1 VALAATEP
9 RHRLIRDRVTW
20 LVYLQIGIYGWVLY
34 SMGPAIQLLREET
47 GVSKTVSGL
56 HGTAMAAGALLTG
69 VMGARVVQRIGRQ
82 ASIWMGIAG
91 ACFGVVLITVSTA
104 LPVTLF
110 GAFCTTWFGSY
121 IVNSVSTVMA
131 DHHAGPGASAAVSEA
146 HGMAAAIGLVAPLAI
161 GIAQSTGIGWRAGVL
176 IVLVLAAVLWL
187 TMRDVTIPDHRE
199 TLVHHDQPGRRLP
212 PAYWWAWAALVACV
226 AVEFCVSIWAS
237 VLLRERVGLS
247 KGAAATGVTALVAG
261 MAVGRFIAGR
271 VAQRVDS
278 ARLMYMAIALAGV
291 GWAILWTAT
300 NPVLAFGGLVV
311 CGLGIA
317 FHFPI
322 GVMRALATAPGDGD
336 HAAAR
341 ASIGTGLAIGV
352 GPFALGAL
360 ADRFSTHTAF
370 LAVPVL
376 LALAAVAVAGSVRA
390 AAVD

>member
-1 VALAATEP
+1 
-9 RHRLIRDRVTW
+9 
-20 LVYLQIGIYGWVLY
+20 
-34 SMGPAIQLLREET
+34 M
-47 GVSKTVSGL
+47 
-56 HGTAMAAGALLTG
+56 
-69 VMGARVVQRIGRQ
+69 
-82 ASIWMGIAG
+82 
-91 ACFGVVLITVSTA
+91 
-104 LPVTLF
+104 
-110 GAFCTTWFGSY
+110 
-121 IVNSVSTVMA
+121 NSVSTVMA

-291 GWAILWTAT
+291 GWAIRGWPPTRCSPSLGLWCA
-300 NPVLAFGGLVV
+300 VLASRSTFRSASCVRSPL
-311 CGLGIA
+311 L
-317 FHFPI
+317 
-322 GVMRALATAPGDGD
+322 RAMATTPPPG
-336 HAAAR
+336 HRSA
-341 ASIGTGLAIGV
+341 GLAIGV
-352 GPFALGAL
+352 GPLRRCARRSVQYPHG
-360 ADRFSTHTAF
+360 
-370 LAVPVL
+370 VPR
-376 LALAAVAVAGSVRA
+376 GTRA
-390 AAVD
+390 AAGPCRRGGRGERAPTRG